1 MMTKKPTED
10 YKDLLDAL
18 AGFFVFNQDSQLD
31 AFMTGYVG
39 DEWKKAI
46 GRAWL
51 RRDAAARRLNEPML
65 WD

>member
-1 MMTKKPTED
+1 MTTKTAED
-10 YKDLLDAL
+10 YNSLLDAL
-18 AGFFVFNQDSQLD
+18 AGFVVVNQDSQLD

-51 RRDAAARRLNEPML
+51 RRDAAARRQNEPML